1 MSGWQVAIVIL
12 LALLLVCLAL
22 PAFVD
27 PMDGLAALELAGTI
41 GTAIFL
47 LLAQAVHRQ
56 PFVDLALVFAVLS
69 FVGALAFARLLER
82 GP

>member
-1 MSGWQVAIVIL
+1 MSGWEVAIVVL
-12 LALLLVCLAL
+12 FAALLVCLAL

-27 PMDGLAALELAGTI
+27 PIDGLVALETAGTV
-41 GTAIFL
+41 GTAIL
-47 LLAQAVHRQ
+47 LLLSQALHRQ